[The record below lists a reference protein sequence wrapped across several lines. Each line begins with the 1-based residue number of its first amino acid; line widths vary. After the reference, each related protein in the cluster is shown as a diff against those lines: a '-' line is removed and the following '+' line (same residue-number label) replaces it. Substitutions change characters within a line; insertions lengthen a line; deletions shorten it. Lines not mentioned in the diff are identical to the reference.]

1 MKNCPSRPEQ
11 SRKAVHKHD
20 EKRKQRAKIG
30 SFFFE
35 NPKADGNGAMTPNN
49 IRRQKYIDKKNKKSN
64 DVPTLLSTSPT

>member
-11 SRKAVHKHD
+11 A
-20 EKRKQRAKIG
+20 EKPRISTTKKENSVPKSAA
-30 SFFFE
+30 SFFE

-64 DVPTLLSTSPT
+64 DVPTLLSISPT